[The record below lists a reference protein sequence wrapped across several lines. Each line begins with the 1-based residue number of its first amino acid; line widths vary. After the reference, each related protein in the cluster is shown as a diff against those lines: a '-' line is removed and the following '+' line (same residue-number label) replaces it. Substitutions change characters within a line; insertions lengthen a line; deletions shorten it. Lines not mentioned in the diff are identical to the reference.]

1 MAKHS
6 CLDLVE
12 GGNEGQRPA
21 RSSRLRAIEKLVF
34 LLRNLH
40 HREMTMI
47 TDQLG
52 RIFSLITLTCASLIA
67 MAGLACLV
75 FGSYG
80 LFRGIHGGPMVAGLL
95 TVVGAGLIFVGYFCG
110 RNSFQSDK
118 DQ

>member
-1 MAKHS
+1 MN
-6 CLDLVE
+6 DRFRQE
-12 GGNEGQRPA
+12 RT
-21 RSSRLRAIEKLVF
+21 F
-34 LLRNLH
+34 LLRRKACAPPSKFISPRDDH
-40 HREMTMI
+40 I

-52 RIFSLITLTCASLIA
+52 RIFSLITLTCAGMIA

-75 FGSYG
+75 LGSYG

-95 TVVGAGLIFVGYFCG
+95 TVFGAGLTFVGYFCG

>member
-1 MAKHS
+1 ML
-6 CLDLVE
+6 CWLDRLLS
-12 GGNEGQRPA
+12 A
-21 RSSRLRAIEKLVF
+21 RSGRWRTIEKVGAPQD
-34 LLRNLH
+34 LH

-52 RIFSLITLTCASLIA
+52 RVFSLITLTCAGLIA

-80 LFRGIHGGPMVAGLL
+80 LFMGLHGGPMVAGLL
-95 TVVGAGLIFVGYFCG
+95 IVFGAGLIFVGYFCG